1 MFRPVTKKTP
11 FATTMALL
19 ELIFHASIR
28 NIRKSSGN
36 AVLGLVMNIIQ
47 SLVMVGVMIAMFNLL
62 GMRGSAVRGDFTLYI
77 MSGVFNFATHSKSL
91 MAVSKSD
98 GPTSAMM
105 QHSPMNTIVAICS
118 SALSAL
124 YLQTLSAFCILF
136 FYHTLM
142 NRITIYDPVGVFGM
156 FLLAWASGIGVG
168 MIFKAAT
175 PWQPEAFGIVT
186 TLYARANMIFSGK
199 MFLGNSLSE
208 RMLYMYSWNP
218 LFHCIDQT
226 RGFMFENYSPRNSSL
241 EYPLVMTFVLIVIG
255 LMAENFTKK
264 HASLSWGARR

>member
-1 MFRPVTKKTP
+1 MGFFLETLLGGL
-11 FATTMALL
+11 MAGMLY
-19 ELIFHASIR
+19 
-28 NIRKSSGN
+28 
-36 AVLGLVMNIIQ
+36 
-47 SLVMVGVMIAMFNLL
+47 SLVAL
-62 GMRGSAVRGDFTLYI
+62 GFVLIYKA
-77 MSGVFNFATHSKSL
+77 SGVFNFATHSKSL

-226 RGFMFENYSPRNSSL
+226 RGYMFENYSPRNSSL